1 MFEKEQLNSVIYGSI
16 TPWNI
21 KDIAL
26 RVRAGVQVSLGDLR
40 LLRNYIA
47 TLPMMV
53 SNINVPPIVPEGTID
68 VTSVPNYSQQLLNDI
83 QKEEDII
90 RRYKE

>member
-1 MFEKEQLNSVIYGSI
+1 MFEKEQLNSVIYASI

-26 RVRAGVQVSLGDLR
+26 RVRAGSQVSLGDVR

-47 TLPMMV
+47 TLPMIV
-53 SNINVPPIVPEGTID
+53 SNVNTAPVVPEGTFD

-83 QKEEDII
+83 QKEEDIL
-90 RRYKE
+90 RRYKQ